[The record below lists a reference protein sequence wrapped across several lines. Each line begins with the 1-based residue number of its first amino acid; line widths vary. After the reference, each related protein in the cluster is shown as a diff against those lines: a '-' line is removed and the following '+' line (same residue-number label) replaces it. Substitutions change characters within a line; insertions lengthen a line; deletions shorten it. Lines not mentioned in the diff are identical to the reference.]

1 MHLPVPDAGIV
12 ALCRPPITYTRGMD
26 IEWLSQF
33 TLLSNGDRHEKELWP
48 LLSKDF
54 PLYEKLWQR
63 LVVPM
68 TRRVDPSVSIASN
81 ERNRLREEVSLLYER
96 VAMAHYSVFYFVGRA
111 VRRLANDEDAM
122 ENPEDVFFLLDSAG
136 DNLKRFSLALNEF
149 AKDWG
154 GQIFEPKVANF
165 PKGFKPFEE
174 IEAYRDAL
182 LHNSVLGRG
191 VNVKKVFLPKWHPRP
206 PISPLERVAASWRK
220 AEQLRQEELI
230 DTKALFDRLLRE
242 LFQLLDKL
250 WSTALHALDS
260 PAAVAKMKR
269 VFCISDSDIS
279 SVDFSGSTANP
290 LSASGTRII
299 PEE

>member
-1 MHLPVPDAGIV
+1 MA
-12 ALCRPPITYTRGMD
+12 
-26 IEWLSQF
+26 
-33 TLLSNGDRHEKELWP
+33 

-96 VAMAHYSVFYFVGRA
+96 IAMAHYSVFYFVGRA

-230 DTKALFDRLLRE
+230 DTKTLFDRLLRE

-250 WSTALHALDS
+250 WSTALYALDS
-260 PAAVAKMKR
+260 PAAVAKMTR

-290 LSASGTRII
+290 LSASGTWVI